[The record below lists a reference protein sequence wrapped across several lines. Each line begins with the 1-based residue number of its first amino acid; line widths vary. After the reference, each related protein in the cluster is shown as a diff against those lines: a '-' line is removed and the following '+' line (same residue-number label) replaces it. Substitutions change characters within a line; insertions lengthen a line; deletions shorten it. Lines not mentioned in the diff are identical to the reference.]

1 VFRLGRELE
10 APCKAVGIALQIV
23 LFHTTHKT
31 PPKPPDRQMEPAA
44 PHSAAVTMASWCPRG
59 WGYLGIGNHSVLAM
73 SVRSGDG

>member
-1 VFRLGRELE
+1 MQSGGYCITNCTF
-10 APCKAVGIALQIV
+10 PHHPQ
-23 LFHTTHKT
+23 T